1 MNQLAH
7 LDALWYSL
15 HGFGEITE
23 ELFFL
28 VVIHQS
34 EQVAGLGVNVIP
46 NSMAILV
53 SIT

>member
-1 MNQLAH
+1 MNQLAY

-15 HGFGEITE
+15 HGLGEITE

-28 VVIHQS
+28 VVIHQT
-34 EQVAGLGVNVIP
+34 EQVARLSVVVTP
-46 NSMAILV
+46 NSVVIAV